1 MRKTILLLMSIFLVF
16 GLTSCANKENK
27 EEKVLKMGFVPLN
40 NSETLI
46 EDVKP
51 ISEALSKKLGIKVE
65 AFTASNY
72 VGVVEGIG
80 SGSVDFGFMPPFAYL
95 LAKEQS
101 NANPILTAKGKTGKP
116 GYYSYLYTTKNSG
129 IKSVSDLKGKK
140 VAFVDPSSTS
150 GYIYPGA
157 MIIESG
163 LNLEK
168 DVTTVFSGGHDKS
181 LQLLLNGDV
190 DAIGSYDGI
199 AKRYEKDF
207 PSAKDELVEIK
218 ESDLIPGITI
228 VSSNSMDKELTEKL
242 KQALKEIESDKETIE
257 LFKKL
262 FNITGFSEVDENSY
276 KKVEDTAKIMNVDLK
291 KAK

>member
-1 MRKTILLLMSIFLVF
+1 MKKILLSLLSILMVITLA
-16 GLTSCANKENK
+16 SCAKKEEPK
-27 EEKVLKMGFVPLN
+27 EKVLKMGFVPLN

-51 ISEALSKKLGIKVE
+51 LADALSKKLGVKVE

-101 NANPILTAKGKTGKP
+101 NATPILTAKGRTGQP
-116 GYYSYLYTTKNSG
+116 GYYSYLYTRKDSG
-129 IKSVSDLKGKK
+129 INSIADIKGKK

-157 MIIESG
+157 MLVKGG
-163 LNLEK
+163 LSLEN
-168 DVTTVFSGGHDKS
+168 DVTTQFSGGHDKS

-190 DAIGSYDGI
+190 DVIGSYDRI
-199 AKRYEKDF
+199 TERFEKDF
-207 PSAKDELVEIK
+207 PEAKNTVVPIQ
-218 ESDLIPGITI
+218 ESSMIPGITI
-228 VSSNSMDKELTEKL
+228 VSSSSMDSDMQNKL
-242 KQALKEIESDKETIE
+242 KTALKELENDKETME
-257 LFKKL
+257 LFSKL
-262 FNITGFSEVDENSY
+262 FNITGFAEVDENSY
-276 KKVEDTAKIMNVDLK
+276 KEVEETAKVMNVDLK